1 MPHPNTSGSF
11 VRGIGTGRFTAPP
24 TVFREVLPGAGLV
37 GYNSILRDAIP
48 TAGLSGYVSA
58 SNSNIRRGSY
68 GYAQGIAYI
77 GDMTTIDGVGATARH
92 MQIGVGK
99 NSVEGSNTPP
109 SLQLDYP
116 GMWRFR
122 WVIKGGTKT
131 VSVLTKQNSTGS
143 AYRPS
148 MVVKANPLIG
158 VPYDISASAANAS
171 SWTTI
176 GPISVTPTGT
186 GSVWVELHNN
196 MIDYPSI
203 LTDDY
208 EVLHPALFDHIVTT

>member
-1 MPHPNTSGSF
+1 MAYPNTSGSF

-24 TVFREVLPGAGLV
+24 YAVLDPNTSAGIGPCNSTVLDMNTGAGMQ
-37 GYNSILRDAIP
+37 GF
-48 TAGLSGYVSA
+48 VSS
-58 SNSNIRRGSY
+58 SNSNIRRGAY
-68 GYAQGIAYI
+68 GYAQGISYI
-77 GDMTTIDGVGATARH
+77 SDMTTMDGTSGEGRH

-99 NSVEGSNTPP
+99 NSTEGSNTPP
-109 SLQLDYP
+109 CLQLDYP

-143 AYRPS
+143 LRPS

-158 VPYDISASAANAS
+158 VPYDISASAANAN

-196 MIDYPSI
+196 MVNYPSI
-203 LTDDY
+203 RIDDTVTLY
-208 EVLHPALFDHIVTT
+208 PALFDHIVTT

>member
-1 MPHPNTSGSF
+1 MPHLNTSGSF

-24 TVFREVLPGAGLV
+24 TVILDPNTSIGMSGCSSTVLDVNTGAGLQ
-37 GYNSILRDAIP
+37 GF
-48 TAGLSGYVSA
+48 VSA

-77 GDMTTIDGVGATARH
+77 GGMTTIDGAGDTLRH

-99 NSVEGSNTPP
+99 NSTEGSTTPP
-109 SLQLDYP
+109 CLQLDYP

-122 WVIKGGTKT
+122 WVIKGGTRT

-143 AYRPS
+143 LRPS
-148 MVVKANPLIG
+148 MVVKANQSIG
-158 VPYDISASAANAS
+158 VPYDISASAANAN
-171 SWTTI
+171 SWTAI
-176 GPISVTPTGT
+176 GPISVTPTGI

-196 MIDYPSI
+196 MTDYPSI
-203 LTDDY
+203 CRNDETLY
-208 EVLHPALFDHIVTT
+208 PALFDHIVTT

>member
-1 MPHPNTSGSF
+1 MPLNANTSGSF
-11 VRGIGTGRFTAPP
+11 VRGIGSGRFTAPP
-24 TVFREVLPGAGLV
+24 SAYREVLPGPGLS
-37 GYNSILRDAIP
+37 GYNVITRDAIP
-48 TAGLSGYVSA
+48 TAGLSGFVSA

-68 GYAQGIAYI
+68 GYLQGIAYI
-77 GDMTTIDGVGATARH
+77 GDMTTINGEGATLKH
-92 MQIGVGK
+92 MQVGVGK

-109 SLQLDYP
+109 CLQLDYP

-143 AYRPS
+143 LRPS

-158 VPYDISASAANAS
+158 VPYDISASAANAN

-196 MIDYPSI
+196 MTDYPSI
-203 LTDDY
+203 MADDQ